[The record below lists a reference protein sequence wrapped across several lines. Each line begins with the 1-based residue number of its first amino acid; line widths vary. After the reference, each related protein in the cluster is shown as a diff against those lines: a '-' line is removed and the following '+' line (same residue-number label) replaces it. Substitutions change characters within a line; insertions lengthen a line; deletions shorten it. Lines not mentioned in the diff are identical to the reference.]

1 MSNPID
7 VFIKYDII
15 KAYKKGV
22 RDALINKK
30 LDTKQA
36 HQYYKE
42 GYEDG
47 MTLYIEMQNLEGEK
61 A

>member
-1 MSNPID
+1 MSNPLD

-47 MTLYIEMQNLEGEK
+47 MTLYIEMQNF
-61 A
+61 